1 MKQAVIAIVFAL
13 LGSLTSFVL
22 ANNTSPY
29 SVALWDDGPRVQLAL
44 DQWGNIIKPRLLF
57 VNGDQPNG
65 YEYELVF
72 TDMNT
77 DETTVSLPRLQSVP
91 WRAENIFLKSNTG
104 LKKHGIQHS
113 YNWSV
118 ISYDANENQVGST
131 QARRLL
137 VSTSGNEF
145 DAGIEFITGN
155 QIIPDSQE
163 TLEIKWRDD
172 LPFNEG
178 ATLSLYFA
186 NDENRWVIGGVE
198 NIAIDNTDS
207 EVDGVDTAIWNM
219 AGVAKGDHKVFAV
232 VNEGNHSTVYD
243 CCVITT
249 PEIDSNAAP
258 VLSVPNS
265 ITLSYDGSANGLD
278 HENTQLTDWLALANA
293 NDDINGAVPVTN
305 NLSDLPNPIPA
316 GAYTITFNAM
326 DVSGNVTTNTAAL
339 TVTFKSDSVAPVVTA
354 PANIAM
360 QFDAGTAGLSKD
372 ALSAWLLSAYAT
384 DNVDSSV
391 MVFNN
396 IYIFTDPLG
405 AGSYMVTFSAQ
416 DSSGNIGSATATVTV
431 SEAVP
436 QDTVNPVVVA
446 PANIVR
452 EYAFGTSGVS
462 HSELQSWLAQASAT
476 DNVDGNLTVSNTLY
490 MYSNPLLS
498 GSYSVAF
505 TATDAAGNSDS
516 KSATVVVNEAD
527 EIPTADNPET
537 LDIWFTV
544 EGDNTGMSPNNE
556 TVNLVDFKV
565 LGTHA
570 LLNIQGGATSVK
582 YTNMDLMGGDQIVEP
597 RVGQNTGF
605 LPDVLMNDVQWREAS
620 FTSEFSGLEAGA
632 SYQIKFTG
640 SRTSGTGRA
649 IDVAFGASS
658 GSFESG
664 SNTNDGVILSAVADL
679 NGKIA
684 FNLTSSA
691 PGETSD
697 TGGNGYIYFS
707 GFVFS
712 KNGVGENQ
720 PPVIND
726 QSLNVIEGS
735 DLDIVL
741 GPLEDSDGDTLVYS
755 VTGSSDFVVGSAANT
770 IRFNSLALGLQTL
783 NVTVNDG
790 RGGSDTATIS
800 VTVTLEPVLIATN
813 IAYNGWS
820 TMNYTLSG
828 QNTGSSTSPTD
839 DHNPSLY
846 TLVGQMYAANGIT
859 GYAHDFAFLPQ
870 GSEFIDGTDALEN
883 INTTSATVAV
893 LSAYGSTSG
902 ITMDPASAN
911 ISDGWIDRMI
921 NAAVVAEAR
930 GIKPIMFQAW
940 GSADSS
946 DKFPNAKINTDALQ
960 AKHGMLIVRSAEIVE
975 ALGQLNASYIVNSVS
990 PGGKYTPPVTHLY
1003 SGDSAD
1009 NFHGS
1014 YALAYANALATFK
1027 CLTGISATDNQFVI
1041 PSGGA
1046 AGEQY
1051 GMSAVLI
1058 ADIISVVDGVQRE
1071 SLVSGLAEGAAPL
1084 ANNFE
1089 RDAEHNV
1096 ELAINISS
1104 AASLLDDVEI
1114 VPENFL
1120 VKSITASHYS
1130 NYSLNNNI
1138 FKFTAA
1144 DAYTGLSD
1152 IVFTYTDADNQAID
1166 ITMVVNIVPEIVI
1179 EPQEI
1184 IIGFGL
1190 GDWSSFGSPGNLYNH
1205 GTTESGQVVNGIRGF
1220 NTASTQG
1227 NLQDSTGLGVGSITS
1242 LTSGNLS
1249 GPGFGGNDDPAVDHY
1264 GPYTYLYEG
1273 LSIAPKG
1280 SSVAFSVNGLESD
1293 TAYRVNMAGRYP
1305 SDNTN
1310 IVNVDVNGVLGNFD
1324 SNRSNITEYEKV
1336 VATDKSGR
1344 LVIALSSDGT
1354 TAASNWGISYVH
1366 INKITDGTLADT
1378 PVAPRFIEQPQ
1389 SLNVT
1394 EGANATFSVAVSGT
1408 YSLQWYRDDVIINGE
1423 TASSYTLTT
1432 ATADNGA
1439 VFTVKA
1445 TNKGGVTE
1453 SEPAVLTLLTEP
1465 PEITQQPLS
1474 AVSVMDGNKLSLNVV
1489 ATGAVNY
1496 QWKKDGLEI
1505 AGENGDKL
1513 SMPIAMDDDGAVFTV
1528 SVSNPFGSVES
1539 IGTILTVNPLLQQ
1552 YWFSLGRSD
1561 GKASNFTS
1569 SFTNFIPG
1577 VAAEG
1582 ANGEDINFIR
1592 GFTESPVNLSGIFR
1606 DTTGSVTDLS
1616 VSYSSTGSNTDSIA
1630 GWGDFNSDIILN
1642 ANVINVLNAK
1652 SWTDHANLYAYHIY
1666 MASGHQVTL
1675 EFDNGGLVSG
1685 DEWQIQILGLH
1696 YQDESRPV
1704 DVLLNGNGTSGNMTV
1719 GSWDNIAIFD
1729 QMVNV
1734 DSSGKLQIK
1743 IAPQVN
1749 ANINAIRLI
1758 KTGN

>member
-1 MKQAVIAIVFAL
+1 MKQMIVAIFLAL
-13 LGSLTSFVL
+13 LGMATLNVATINAAPYVVEVGS
-22 ANNTSPY
+22 ANTQ
-29 SVALWDDGPRVQLAL
+29 VQLEL

-57 VNGDQPNG
+57 VNDDAPAN
-65 YEYELVF
+65 YEFRLNIAEDSAGSSVVASQLLTAEPWLASDVILAPGVDYYW
-72 TDMNT
+72 
-77 DETTVSLPRLQSVP
+77 SLD
-91 WRAENIFLKSNTG
+91 T
-104 LKKHGIQHS
+104 
-113 YNWSV
+113 
-118 ISYDANENQVGST
+118 YDATSTLQTQSDYRHFKVSDYDSRVKRKIVFENADQILGSG
-131 QARRLL
+131 
-137 VSTSGNEF
+137 VSSV
-145 DAGIEFITGN
+145 
-155 QIIPDSQE
+155 
-163 TLEIKWRDD
+163 D
-172 LPFNEG
+172 LIWTNDLISDN
-178 ATLSLYFA
+178 ATLSLFA
-186 NDENRWVIGGVE
+186 NEQAIVEGLTLNASSDRYSWSLNDVAVGSYQIKALVFEGNDVTEFNCCIFTKQAPADNNAPVMTLPGNTTFEFENGAAGLAHSALNNWVSSAVAVD
-198 NIAIDNTDS
+198 NIDGNVAVTHNLNSMVNPLTAGNYTIIFSATDS
-207 EVDGVDTAIWNM
+207 AGNGSNGSRQVTVVQAQPLDT
-219 AGVAKGDHKVFAV
+219 
-232 VNEGNHSTVYD
+232 
-243 CCVITT
+243 
-249 PEIDSNAAP
+249 
-258 VLSVPNS
+258 
-265 ITLSYDGSANGLD
+265 
-278 HENTQLTDWLALANA
+278 
-293 NDDINGAVPVTN
+293 
-305 NLSDLPNPIPA
+305 
-316 GAYTITFNAM
+316 
-326 DVSGNVTTNTAAL
+326 
-339 TVTFKSDSVAPVVTA
+339 VAPVIIA
-354 PANIAM
+354 PANTSVEFA
-360 QFDAGTAGLSKD
+360 FGTAGLSHSN
-372 ALSAWLLSAYAT
+372 LVAWLSTAYAT
-384 DNVDSSV
+384 DNVDSNISV
-391 MVFNN
+391 SHNLYLFNN
-396 IYIFTDPLG
+396 PLG
-405 AGSYMVTFSAQ
+405 AGSYTVTFSAM
-416 DSSGNIGSATATVTV
+416 DLSGNQGVATATVLV
-431 SEAVP
+431 SEAAQV
-436 QDTVNPVVVA
+436 DSVNPVVVA
-446 PANIVR
+446 PQSITR

-462 HSELQSWLAQASAT
+462 HSELQSWLAQVSAT

-527 EIPTADNPET
+527 KI
-537 LDIWFTV
+537 
-544 EGDNTGMSPNNE
+544 
-556 TVNLVDFKV
+556 V
-565 LGTHA
+565 L
-570 LLNIQGGATSVK
+570 
-582 YTNMDLMGGDQIVEP
+582 
-597 RVGQNTGF
+597 
-605 LPDVLMNDVQWREAS
+605 
-620 FTSEFSGLEAGA
+620 
-632 SYQIKFTG
+632 
-640 SRTSGTGRA
+640 
-649 IDVAFGASS
+649 
-658 GSFESG
+658 
-664 SNTNDGVILSAVADL
+664 
-679 NGKIA
+679 
-684 FNLTSSA
+684 
-691 PGETSD
+691 
-697 TGGNGYIYFS
+697 
-707 GFVFS
+707 
-712 KNGVGENQ
+712 NQ
-720 PPVIND
+720 APVIND
-726 QSLNVIEGS
+726 QFLNVVEG
-735 DLDIVL
+735 DNLDIIL
-741 GPLEDSDGDTLVYS
+741 GPLMDSDNDVLSYS
-755 VTGSSDFVVGSAANT
+755 VTGSDDFTLGASANA
-770 IRFNSLALGLQTL
+770 IRFNSLTVGEQTL
-783 NVTVNDG
+783 AVVVTDG

-820 TMNYTLSG
+820 TMNYALSG

-839 DHNPSLY
+839 EHNPSLY
-846 TLVGQMYAANGIT
+846 TLVGQMYAANGIS
-859 GYAHDFAFLPQ
+859 GYAHDFSFLPQ
-870 GSEFIDGTDALEN
+870 GSDYIDGTEALNN

-902 ITMDPASAN
+902 ITMDPSTAN
-911 ISDGWIDRMI
+911 AENGWIDRMI
-921 NAAVVAEAR
+921 NSALAAEAR
-930 GIKPIMFQAW
+930 GIKPVMFQSW
-940 GSADSS
+940 GSSDSS

-960 AKHGMLIVRSAEIVE
+960 AKHGMLVVRSAEIIE
-975 ALGQLNASYIVNSVS
+975 ALGQLNASYIVNSLS
-990 PGGKYTPPVTHLY
+990 AGGKFVPPVTHLY

-1009 NFHGS
+1009 TFHGS
-1014 YALAYANALATFK
+1014 YAMAYANALATFK

-1046 AGEQY
+1046 AGTQY
-1051 GMSAVLI
+1051 GMSSEFI
-1058 ADIISVVDGVQRE
+1058 SDIISVVDNVQRE

-1324 SNRSNITEYEKV
+1324 SNRSNITEYEKE
-1336 VATDKSGR
+1336 VATDKTGR
-1344 LVIALSSDGT
+1344 LGIALSSDGT

-1366 INKITDGTLADT
+1366 INKITDGTVADT

-1432 ATADNGA
+1432 DTADNGA

-1539 IGTILTVNPLLQQ
+1539 IGTTLTVNPLLQQ
-1552 YWFSLGRSD
+1552 YWFSIGRND
-1561 GKASNFTS
+1561 GKASDFTS
-1569 SFTNFIPG
+1569 SFSNFIPD
-1577 VAAEG
+1577 ASAEG
-1582 ANGEDINFIR
+1582 SNGEDINFIR
-1592 GFTESPVNLSGIFR
+1592 GFTESPVSHTGIFR
-1606 DTTGSVTDLS
+1606 DTTGSVTDLT

-1642 ANVINVLNAK
+1642 ANVINELNAK